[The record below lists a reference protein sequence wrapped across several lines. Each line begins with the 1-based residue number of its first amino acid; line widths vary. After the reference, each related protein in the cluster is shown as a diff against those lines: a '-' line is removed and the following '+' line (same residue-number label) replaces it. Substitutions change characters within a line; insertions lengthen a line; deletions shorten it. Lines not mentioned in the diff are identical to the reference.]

1 MNLLEIYYR
10 GITQQIRGE
19 VDFINSIFD
28 HSGVKGEGNEKILR
42 DLLKKFVPEKY
53 GVGTGIIIDK
63 NGNQSKQIDN
73 IIYEKMMYPS
83 ILSLTSVHLFPVDIV
98 YATIEVKTTLR
109 SNDAKN
115 CIENSDSV
123 KALDLVSNNF
133 TIGLSSKNGFQ
144 IQPCIPTHP
153 LSFIFSYNSEPENFE
168 TFKNWFVPKDES
180 DTKKYPSIIACL
192 DQGLILNNEIY
203 GKENKARAFALRYE
217 GYKTVE
223 VTDQAKKIIHNGII
237 YPVKIVKGQRT
248 PIDQS
253 RVLLTFI
260 VMLSEKMQE
269 KFINPSI
276 KFSQDYFDLYTTFGI
291 DV

>member
-1 MNLLEIYYR
+1 MNLLEKYYH

-28 HSGVKGEGNEKILR
+28 HSGVKGDGNEKILR
-42 DLLKKFVPEKY
+42 DLLKKFIPGKY
-53 GVGTGIIIDK
+53 GIGTGIIIDK
-63 NGNQSKQIDN
+63 NGKQSKQIDI
-73 IIYEKMMYPS
+73 IIYEKMMHPS

-109 SNDAKN
+109 SSDAKN

-133 TIGLSSKNGFQ
+133 TIGASSQNGFQ
-144 IQPCIPTHP
+144 IQSCNPTHP

-168 TFKNWFVPKDES
+168 TFKNWFVPRNECDI
-180 DTKKYPSIIACL
+180 KKYPSIIACL
-192 DQGLILNNEIY
+192 DQGLVLNNEIH
-203 GKENKARAFALRYE
+203 GKESKARAFALRYE
-217 GYKTVE
+217 GDKAAEITSQE
-223 VTDQAKKIIHNGII
+223 KKITHNGII
-237 YPVKIVKGQRT
+237 YPVKTINGRRT
-248 PIDQS
+248 LIDQS
-253 RVLLTFI
+253 RVLLTFV
-260 VMLSEKMQE
+260 VMLSEMIQE

-276 KFSQDYFDLYTTFGI
+276 KFSQNYFDLYTTFGI